1 MESIVTTALAWLL
14 TYAIH
19 SSALLG
25 IAWLLARWGRL
36 SIGTMDFLWK
46 LALVG
51 GLLTTP
57 VQMALHVSPSG
68 SFLLLTPSH
77 TMLGAVSVESEHKNA
92 ERREHFVAEAQ
103 APLPAGIATPAVA
116 GMSAS
121 SPASSKAPSASPL
134 ASLLASFSS
143 RTIASALVGMW
154 ALVALTLV
162 LMYVARRL
170 LLAGR
175 LANRQQVTSG
185 ALPDMLATLRRT
197 VRFRSPV
204 RLTSVN
210 TIASP
215 VALGLHEICVPEA
228 ALTELTADEQRGM
241 LAHELAH
248 LARRDPLWLDL
259 ASLMERIFFFQP
271 LNRLARRELQRNAE
285 FLCDDWAAERT
296 GSGLPLA
303 HCLARVADWIEA
315 SPLGVPVAGMAE
327 QRSLLVTRIARLIEG
342 RRASLPMSRILT
354 VAIGT
359 VLLSAIVAAMP
370 GVRGIATPSS
380 RAGEPTTPESME
392 PQVIVG
398 RSVDVT
404 AGTTNDSANDATDR
418 EQEFDTSDDQDDAH
432 DAADVADV
440 ADPTIVAALIERL
453 QDTEASVRA
462 AAATSLGSLGSVTAV
477 PALLAIAGD
486 RSSDVRSAVAE
497 AQGHL
502 GDARAVPTLTRM
514 LSDSS
519 ARVREHAAEAL
530 GYMSEGNFGTSLLRL
545 LGDPIASVRVAAL
558 ESLTK
563 HRILI
568 PARDLTT
575 LLADTSAGVRRSA
588 LEYAE
593 RTPSLAKVTIIRRL
607 LDDGN
612 ARVRQQAVEALAG
625 FRSAEARTALR
636 EALASPD
643 PAVRREAA
651 EALGER
657 P

>member
-36 SIGTMDFLWK
+36 SIGTMDFVWK

-68 SFLLLTPSH
+68 SFALLTPSR
-77 TMLGAVSVESEHKNA
+77 TTLGAVSVESEHKNA

-103 APLPAGIATPAVA
+103 ALMPTGIATPAVA

-175 LANRQQVTSG
+175 LANRQQVTTG

-342 RRASLPMSRILT
+342 RRASLPMSRVLT

-392 PQVIVG
+392 SQIIVG
-398 RSVDVT
+398 RSVDVIT
-404 AGTTNDSANDATDR
+404 DTTNDNANDATDR
-418 EQEFDTSDDQDDAH
+418 EQESDTSDDQDDAH
-432 DAADVADV
+432 DAADV

>member
-57 VQMALHVSPSG
+57 MQMALHVNPSG
-68 SFLLLTPSH
+68 SFVLHAPSR
-77 TMLGAVSVESEHKNA
+77 TTLGAISAESEHKNA
-92 ERREHFVAEAQ
+92 QRREHSVAEAH
-103 APLPAGIATPAVA
+103 APVPTGIATPAVA

-121 SPASSKAPSASPL
+121 SPASSQAPSASPL
-134 ASLLASFSS
+134 ASFSS
-143 RTIASALVGMW
+143 RTIVSALVGMW
-154 ALVALTLV
+154 ALVATTLV
-162 LMYVARRL
+162 LMYVGRRL

-175 LANRQQVTSG
+175 LANRQHVTTG

-197 VRFRSPV
+197 VRFRSQV
-204 RLTSVN
+204 KLTSVN
-210 TIASP
+210 TITSP
-215 VALGLHEICVPEA
+215 VALGLHEICVPDA

-342 RRASLPMSRILT
+342 RRASLPMSRVLT
-354 VAIGT
+354 IAVGT

-370 GVRGIATPSS
+370 GVRGIATSSS

-392 PQVIVG
+392 SQVIVG

-404 AGTTNDSANDATDR
+404 TDTANDSANDATDH
-418 EQEFDTSDDQDDAH
+418 EHEFDTSDDQDDAH
-432 DAADVADV
+432 DTSDV
-440 ADPTIVAALIERL
+440 ADPAIVAALIERL
-453 QDTEASVRA
+453 QDTEASVRDA
-462 AAATSLGSLGSVTAV
+462 AASSLGSLGSVTAV

-486 RSSDVRSAVAE
+486 RSSDVRSAVAD
-497 AQGHL
+497 ALGHI

-519 ARVREHAAEAL
+519 ARVREYAAEAL
-530 GYMSEGNFGTSLLRL
+530 GNMSEGNFGTSLLRL
-545 LGDPIASVRVAAL
+545 LDDPIASVRMAAL
-558 ESLTK
+558 ESLTE
-563 HRILI
+563 HRVLI

-575 LLADTSAGVRRSA
+575 LLADTSADVRRSA

-607 LDDGN
+607 LDDRN

-625 FRSAEARTALR
+625 FRSTEARTALR
-636 EALASPD
+636 EALASSD
-643 PAVRREAA
+643 PAVRRGAA